1 MKGVGDV
8 PVYETQLAKFASVQD
23 RLRSWRSDVLEK
35 IMHFSCMQIAML
47 DIDGFRVD
55 KAAQTPID
63 VLSQW
68 STYQR
73 NCAKRFRKDNFLV
86 VGEIVGKDAY
96 EALLVG
102 RGKQPDM
109 AWENAS
115 DALSAKN
122 VQNSTDYIQDFGKG
136 ALDGAAFHYPTYGAM
151 TRFLG

>member
-1 MKGVGDV
+1 MMGVGEV
-8 PVYETQLAKFASVQD
+8 PIYETQLAKFASVQD
-23 RLRSWRSDVLEK
+23 RLRSWRSDVLDK
-35 IMHFSCMQIAML
+35 IMHFSCLQIAML

-63 VLSQW
+63 VHSKW

-73 NCAKRFRKDNFLV
+73 NCAKRFGKDNFLI

-109 AWENAS
+109 AWENLS
-115 DALSAKN
+115 DAFSAKN
-122 VQNSTDYIQDFGKG
+122 
-136 ALDGAAFHYPTYGAM
+136 
-151 TRFLG
+151 